1 MPLTTESL
9 VSTKLRP
16 SQVRPQLVA
25 RPRLIATLER
35 EAGRKLTLISA
46 PAGFG
51 KTTLLVEWLRE
62 RADGE
67 GYVAWV
73 SLDEGD
79 NDPVRFLSYL
89 VAALRKTG
97 EEEFGEGVLA
107 ALRSPEP
114 PRMEAVLGAFVN
126 DLADLPGEVA
136 VVLDD
141 YHVIDSEN
149 VHWIVTFLLERL
161 PEDAHLVISGRV
173 DPPMP
178 LARLRARGQMMELHA
193 SDLRFTPEEATAF
206 LNDAMGLDI
215 SAGDVAALEG
225 VTEGWIAALQLAA
238 LSMRERKDISAFI
251 RSFSGGHR
259 DIFDFLAEEVLERQS
274 EPVQMFLL
282 ETSNLDSLS
291 GPLCDAVTGRNDG
304 QRMLERLERENLLI
318 VPLDDER
325 VWYRYHHLFAD
336 FLRSRLEREQPER
349 VAPLHL
355 RASEWYE
362 ENASVAEAVRHALSA
377 GDHVRA
383 ARLMEGGVGQTWY
396 RGEVMTLLGWLRELP
411 KEAMLRR
418 PLLLVWYAAALMLI
432 GRFEDVE
439 SLLRE
444 AESAVGGAGEGQGEE
459 LRPVA
464 DEADPQHV
472 RATAAAVR
480 SLHARLQGDP
490 QGAIEHARRALALL
504 PEDNLDPRPFAALCL
519 AEAYRDTDD
528 LEAANSTFAETVEL
542 GLAAGHDYIAL
553 TAMGSLAHLRMAQG
567 RLREAEE
574 TLREALGFA
583 AERGA
588 ELLPAVGRVRIA
600 MGELLLE
607 RDDLEASEREL
618 TLGTELVERA
628 GELEILARGQVALSR
643 AKWAQGDAEGALKLA
658 HEAQR
663 LARESGAPQAI
674 TDAALWKA
682 RLHLM
687 RNELLAAASE
697 LERGP
702 GVEEV
707 PRSTQDA
714 KSISLARLLIARED
728 HDEAL
733 QMLNHLRETAEA
745 ADQRGSVV
753 EIRTL
758 QALVLRAKDEKNRA
772 IDVMGRAL
780 DLAEPEGYVRIF
792 VDEVSPMAELLS
804 EVLEAQQSGRLDSLR
819 RVPAHYLRKLL
830 AALERDDPSASQ
842 PATELP
848 EVLSEREL
856 EVLQL
861 IASGKSNRRIASEL
875 FVSVGT
881 VKTHINNLY
890 RKLDAHSRT
899 QAVARARELKLL

>member
-1 MPLTTESL
+1 
-9 VSTKLRP
+9 
-16 SQVRPQLVA
+16 
-25 RPRLIATLER
+25 
-35 EAGRKLTLISA
+35 
-46 PAGFG
+46 
-51 KTTLLVEWLRE
+51 
-62 RADGE
+62 
-67 GYVAWV
+67 
-73 SLDEGD
+73 
-79 NDPVRFLSYL
+79 LSYL

-114 PRMEAVLGAFVN
+114 PRMEAVLGALIN
-126 DLADLPGEVA
+126 ELADLPGEGA

-161 PEDAHLVISGRV
+161 PEDAHLVISARV

-193 SDLRFTPEEATAF
+193 ADLRFTPEEAAAF
-206 LNDAMGLDI
+206 LNDTMGLDI
-215 SAGDVAALEG
+215 SAGDIAALEG

-238 LSMRERKDISAFI
+238 LSMRERKDISDFI

-274 EPVQMFLL
+274 EPVQTFLL
-282 ETSNLDSLS
+282 ETSILDSLS

-336 FLRSRLEREQPER
+336 FLRGRLEREQPER

-377 GDHVRA
+377 GDHERA

-418 PLLLVWYAAALMLI
+418 PLLLVWYAAALMLV
-432 GRFEDVE
+432 GRFDGVE

-472 RATAAAVR
+472 LATAAAVR

-519 AEAYRDTDD
+519 AEAYRDADD
-528 LEAANSTFAETVEL
+528 LEVANSTFAETVEL

-607 RDDLEASEREL
+607 RNDLEASEREL

-643 AKWAQGDAEGALKLA
+643 AKWARGDAEGALKLA
-658 HEAQR
+658 HEAER
-663 LARESGAPQAI
+663 LSRESGAPQAI

-687 RNELLAAASE
+687 RNELRAAASE
-697 LERGP
+697 LERGS
-702 GVEEV
+702 GVDEV
-707 PRSTQDA
+707 PRSIQDA
-714 KSISLARLLIARED
+714 KRISLARLLIARED

-780 DLAEPEGYVRIF
+780 ALAEPEGYVRIF

-804 EVLEAQQSGRLDSLR
+804 EVLEAQQRGRLDSLS
-819 RVPAHYLRKLL
+819 RVPARYLRKLL
-830 AALERDDPSASQ
+830 AALERDAPSASQ
-842 PATELP
+842 PATEPP

-861 IASGKSNRRIASEL
+861 IAAGKSNRRIASEL
-875 FVSVGT
+875 FVSLGT

-890 RKLDAHSRT
+890 RKLDSHSRT